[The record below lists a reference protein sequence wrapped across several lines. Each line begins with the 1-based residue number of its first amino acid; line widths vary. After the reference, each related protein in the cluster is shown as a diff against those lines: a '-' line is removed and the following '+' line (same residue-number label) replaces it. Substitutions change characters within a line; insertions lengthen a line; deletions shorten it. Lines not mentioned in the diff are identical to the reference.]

1 MAVNKLHPI
10 SSRLDN
16 RIAYILDPVKTEQGL
31 LTGGV
36 NTTPPTAY
44 ADMRGTQERFGKHG
58 GRIAYHWIESFAPGE
73 ITAREAMRMGREM
86 IHRYLGDRYEAV
98 YAVHNDHEH
107 IHVHIIWNATS
118 FIDGKKFHAPPGT
131 YLGQIRR
138 ESDALCKE
146 RGYAVVRRGE
156 KNNGRSYG
164 EWKADRDGQITLR
177 DTIRRDVDAAIR
189 ASVTLKGFGQ
199 ALRSMGYEIKNTPQS
214 ISLLAPGA
222 KRFVRLRSLGAHYTQ
237 EAILERILRQ
247 QQRQHLPAYREPK
260 KRRAAYRGSFSLY
273 KPTWKG
279 LRALYYHYRYLLRKS
294 RNGVD
299 FIPNREIAYLMRED
313 CRKLERY
320 SERVKLM
327 HRYKIDTAEDV
338 RQFLAGTKTKIATL
352 TKQRNKSPKDARSE
366 MNERLK
372 TKRKEL
378 RTANDILT
386 DANILRE
393 RLRQAYRPT
402 KEQERTRTPLQ
413 SRDARGMIR

>member
-1 MAVNKLHPI
+1 M
-10 SSRLDN
+10 
-16 RIAYILDPVKTEQGL
+16 
-31 LTGGV
+31 

-237 EAILERILRQ
+237 EAILERIAANNSGSIFPPTANR
-247 QQRQHLPAYREPK
+247 RNAGRPIGAVSRSTSPHGRGCVRCTITTAIFCASRETV
-260 KRRAAYRGSFSLY
+260 SIS
-273 KPTWKG
+273 
-279 LRALYYHYRYLLRKS
+279 S
-294 RNGVD
+294 R
-299 FIPNREIAYLMRED
+299 I
-313 CRKLERY
+313 
-320 SERVKLM
+320 
-327 HRYKIDTAEDV
+327 
-338 RQFLAGTKTKIATL
+338 
-352 TKQRNKSPKDARSE
+352 ARSRISCVRIAGSW
-366 MNERLK
+366 NG
-372 TKRKEL
+372 
-378 RTANDILT
+378 I
-386 DANILRE
+386 
-393 RLRQAYRPT
+393 P
-402 KEQERTRTPLQ
+402 
-413 SRDARGMIR
+413 SVSS